1 MKTIITLDRA
11 NQPYGYPQLN
21 DERGIEVASVNTEV
35 IMSPK
40 VSTSDITIPAD
51 YNAIML
57 GPVAV
62 SGTIDVGVSSSLVVV
77 NF

>member
-1 MKTIITLDRA
+1 MKTIITLDKA

-21 DERGIEVASVNTEV
+21 NEKGIQVSSINTEV
-35 IMSPK
+35 IMSPQT
-40 VSTSDITIPAD
+40 SSSDITIPAY

-57 GPVAV
+57 GPVAI
-62 SGTIDVGVSSSLVVV
+62 SGSIDVGVSSSLVIV